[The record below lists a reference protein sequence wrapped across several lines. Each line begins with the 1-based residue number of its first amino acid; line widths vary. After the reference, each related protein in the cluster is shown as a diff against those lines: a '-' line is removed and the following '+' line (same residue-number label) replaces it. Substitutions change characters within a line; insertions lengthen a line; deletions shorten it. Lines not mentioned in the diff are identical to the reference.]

1 MRAFIEL
8 YRPGRQHRYALR
20 DTSDRRPLLGKMWV
34 CAVWFSIVSENEE
47 HARQFKVGDRI
58 ELLLYYSFEPGP
70 LPQGTVVRLGPRELV
85 KVKMDRNGKL
95 VSFMPS
101 DLRIIKPGKGR

>member
-1 MRAFIEL
+1 
-8 YRPGRQHRYALR
+8 
-20 DTSDRRPLLGKMWV
+20 MWV

-70 LPQGTVVRLGPRELV
+70 LPQGTVIRTISPRGLV
-85 KVKMDRNGKL
+85 KVKMDRTGKL
-95 VSFMPS
+95 VGFKPS
-101 DLRIIKPGKGR
+101 DLRIIKKGKPR